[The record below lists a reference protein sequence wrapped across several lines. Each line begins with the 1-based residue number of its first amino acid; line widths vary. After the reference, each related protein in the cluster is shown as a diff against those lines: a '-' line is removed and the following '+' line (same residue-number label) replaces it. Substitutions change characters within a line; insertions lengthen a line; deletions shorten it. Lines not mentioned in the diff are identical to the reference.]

1 MESAECRG
9 RILGQREEE
18 KKEREKKGGVRE
30 RIERDEELRLCIE
43 GEEIMKWKEEDEEVK
58 EGRGGNKR
66 RQNERDRKIQGR
78 SGNEGGRR
86 KGAEEAPGP
95 FLLVSDLAVE
105 DDIQKFVEVK
115 DGQLAALSGDDSI
128 LAPVA

>member
-43 GEEIMKWKEEDEEVK
+43 GEEIRKWKEEDEEVK

-66 RQNERDRKIQGR
+66 RQKERDRKMQGR
-78 SGNEGGRR
+78 SGNEGW
-86 KGAEEAPGP
+86 
-95 FLLVSDLAVE
+95 
-105 DDIQKFVEVK
+105 
-115 DGQLAALSGDDSI
+115 
-128 LAPVA
+128 

>member
-1 MESAECRG
+1 M
-9 RILGQREEE
+9 GQREEE

-43 GEEIMKWKEEDEEVK
+43 GEEIRKWKEEDEEVK
-58 EGRGGNKR
+58 EGRGGR
-66 RQNERDRKIQGR
+66 RRGIGKYKEDPETR
-78 SGNEGGRR
+78 GGRR

>member
-1 MESAECRG
+1 M
-9 RILGQREEE
+9 GQREEE

-58 EGRGGNKR
+58 EGIGGNKR

>member
-30 RIERDEELRLCIE
+30 RIEREE
-43 GEEIMKWKEEDEEVK
+43 EEI
-58 EGRGGNKR
+58 RGGR
-66 RQNERDRKIQGR
+66 RRGIGKCKEDPETR
-78 SGNEGGRR
+78 GGRR

-115 DGQLAALSGDDSI
+115 DGQLAALSGNDSL

>member
-43 GEEIMKWKEEDEEVK
+43 GEEIRKWKEEDEEVK

-66 RQNERDRKIQGR
+66 RQKERDRKIQGR

>member
-18 KKEREKKGGVRE
+18 KKERKKKGGVRE

-43 GEEIMKWKEEDEEVK
+43 GEEIRKWKEEDEEVK

-66 RQNERDRKIQGR
+66 RQKERDRKIQGR